1 MTQAFRLGTL
11 GGLVVACGVL
21 MWACGTLKTPTVPEP
36 TPDPRPIASS
46 SPNPNPTTTPILGA
60 PAKPSPS
67 PDPNATPTPDP
78 SASPT
83 PNPADA
89 AGCGSPLPPPLSSI
103 NVKIHQRGGSGWILD
118 STPLVGPDATY
129 CAKIGFTDGRSVCPV
144 RMEGDPQRSA
154 CELYVTGRAHDTGR
168 NGPTWSVDGMS
179 CTGQPICD
187 NSPDNQYQ
195 VIAYKGGTYSACGNK
210 NDVCGSVQVDR

>member
-1 MTQAFRLGTL
+1 MTRALRLGAFA
-11 GGLVVACGVL
+11 VVACAAL
-21 MWACGTLKTPTVPEP
+21 SWSCGTLQSPTPPEP

-46 SPNPNPTTTPILGA
+46 SPNPSATTPILGA
-60 PAKPSPS
+60 PSKPSPS

-83 PNPADA
+83 PDPGDA
-89 AGCGSPLPPPLSSI
+89 AGCGSPLPPALSSI
-103 NVKIHQRGGSGWILD
+103 NVKIHQRGGNGWLLD
-118 STPLVGPDATY
+118 STPLVGPDAAY

-154 CELYVTGRAHDTGR
+154 CELYVTGRARDTGR
-168 NGPTWSVDGMS
+168 NGPTWSVDGSS
-179 CTGQPICD
+179 CTGRPVCE